1 MIYIYDYM
9 GYLMYYSAFI
19 IWFSHFLDSGA
30 EICQIFR
37 GFFWKIQNN
46 QTDILKLTDL

>member
-19 IWFSHFLDSGA
+19 IWFGHFLDSG
-30 EICQIFR
+30 QKFVKFFVS
-37 GFFWKIQNN
+37 FFWKIQKNHK
-46 QTDILKLTDL
+46 DILKLTDL